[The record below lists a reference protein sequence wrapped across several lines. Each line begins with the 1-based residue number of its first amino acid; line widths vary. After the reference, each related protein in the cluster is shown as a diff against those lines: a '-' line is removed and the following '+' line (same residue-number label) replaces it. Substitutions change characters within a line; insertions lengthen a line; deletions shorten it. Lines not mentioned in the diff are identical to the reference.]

1 MNRFFSAAPL
11 MQPQGLALVRI
22 IVGLFMIYHGIEVF
36 NKETMAGYSTWKQF
50 SNTSFALVLVY
61 IGKSA
66 ELLAGI
72 LLTIGLFTRIASLV
86 LIVTMLYIAFFVG
99 NGKVW
104 YEDQHPFLFALLGL
118 VFIFTGPG
126 KWSLDAKR
134 D

>member
-1 MNRFFSAAPL
+1 MNNFFSASPL
-11 MQPQGLALVRI
+11 LQPQGLSLVRI

-104 YEDQHPFLFALLGL
+104 YEDQH
-118 VFIFTGPG
+118 
-126 KWSLDAKR
+126 
-134 D
+134 